1 MKYKCADRGSL
12 RCPCVLMEAG
22 QCYACAIA
30 REGKCDC
37 SEDWQG
43 VCPYNEYLQ
52 HGKRAVEGGLSAE
65 LPAKII
71 RVTKYSDQLS
81 VVRLEVTK
89 GISRRCSR
97 PGSFI
102 TAEALGCRVP
112 LSVLQEG
119 WDKDENTVRGWIET
133 ALQPAGPKTKELLKV
148 REGKIWHIAGPFET
162 GLAGRAALD
171 RLTESFCA
179 ANEIITE
186 SPGESPF
193 RGKFLVVAR
202 GTAIAP
208 FINIKDRLKSMPDTE
223 IMADDEK
230 LSRVFLE
237 KYMGGTKYETVS
249 LAHDEEKILSA
260 MDGARTIM
268 LLVSP
273 YYVERFLRLRPE
285 RKDDIIIPNHANMCC
300 GAGVCGACSYTDKD
314 GVTVRRCKCIL

>member
-1 MKYKCADRGSL
+1 MHVLWQERENATAVRTGRG
-12 RCPCVLMEAG
+12 CVPTTNICRMEKGRRKGDFPAERVSAG
-22 QCYACAIA
+22 VL
-30 REGKCDC
+30 
-37 SEDWQG
+37 S
-43 VCPYNEYLQ
+43 V
-52 HGKRAVEGGLSAE
+52 KRD
-65 LPAKII
+65 
-71 RVTKYSDQLS
+71 SDHLS
-81 VVRLEVTK
+81 VVRLGVTK
-89 GISRRCSR
+89 GFSRRCSR

-133 ALQPAGPKTKELLKV
+133 ALQPAGPKRKELLKV
-148 REGKIWHIAGPFET
+148 REGKIRHIAGPFEP
-162 GLAGRAALD
+162 GFAGRAALD

-186 SPGESPF
+186 SPGESPS

-230 LSRVFLE
+230 LSRGFLE
-237 KYMGGTKYETVS
+237 KYLGGTKYETVS
-249 LAHDEEKILSA
+249 LAHDEEKSLSA

-273 YYVERFLRLRPE
+273 YYVERFLRLRPK

>member
-1 MKYKCADRGSL
+1 
-12 RCPCVLMEAG
+12 MEAG
-22 QCYACAIA
+22 QCYACAMA

-52 HGKRAVEGGLSAE
+52 NGKRAAEKGLAPQVSSE
-65 LPAKII
+65 VLSVK
-71 RVTKYSDQLS
+71 KYSEQLS
-81 VVRLEVTK
+81 VVRLGVTK
-89 GISRRCSR
+89 GFARRCSR

-112 LSVLQEG
+112 LSVLQAG
-119 WDKDENTVRGWIET
+119 WDKDGSEVRGWIET

-193 RGKFLVVAR
+193 RGK
-202 GTAIAP
+202 
-208 FINIKDRLKSMPDTE
+208 
-223 IMADDEK
+223 
-230 LSRVFLE
+230 
-237 KYMGGTKYETVS
+237 
-249 LAHDEEKILSA
+249 
-260 MDGARTIM
+260 
-268 LLVSP
+268 
-273 YYVERFLRLRPE
+273 
-285 RKDDIIIPNHANMCC
+285 
-300 GAGVCGACSYTDKD
+300 
-314 GVTVRRCKCIL
+314 